1 MSHAPTRAARVS
13 RQKSV
18 RRESLPLAL
27 YKPKPAPRC
36 VTPELGKSVQDL
48 SMTRTQS
55 IASGLSSNYPLTLS
69 LSSIPQSVELTRR
82 RHFSSDQSKLS
93 LPQSNKLPA
102 TSDEAAEDDLT
113 NSLPTTFLCKG
124 DIQPLPLSVKLRA
137 VTPKS
142 VRRVV
147 KEPAPAPPSYK
158 APPVRQMAL
167 RIDPKNYHGSALVW
181 DAAATP
187 EEEIFGELF
196 GL

>member
-1 MSHAPTRAARVS
+1 MI
-13 RQKSV
+13 
-18 RRESLPLAL
+18 RRP
-27 YKPKPAPRC
+27 PR
-36 VTPELGKSVQDL
+36 S
-48 SMTRTQS
+48 
-55 IASGLSSNYPLTLS
+55 TLFPYTTLFRS
-69 LSSIPQSVELTRR
+69 
-82 RHFSSDQSKLS
+82 
-93 LPQSNKLPA
+93 
-102 TSDEAAEDDLT
+102 TSDEAAEDGLT

-142 VRRVV
+142 VRRVM

-167 RIDPKNYHGSALVW
+167 RIDPKNYHSSALVW

-187 EEEIFGELF
+187 EEEIFGKWF